1 MSIQPLDWV
10 NPNSQ
15 PTVLHDQPSLQIKP
29 DQLSLT
35 WSGFYPEEIRIL
47 CQEVIN
53 LTHKPDRPA
62 GLAVKSNSRY
72 AINATFQVSSERGL
86 DQTVL
91 LQTGR
96 YGRIGAD
103 IRLDYNPKC
112 GRAGFHQIRSVL
124 GRVLPREDLT
134 VFLRQAKVTRL
145 DLAIDLP
152 DLTLN
157 DAIVRLKSTR
167 KHGVYT
173 SPRGEPE
180 TTYLGGA
187 RSNRAVAY
195 NKPADCKAMPSRLR
209 IERRLKPGVRLPELV
224 NLPNPFSG
232 VIAVATAPLRP
243 LITEI
248 HPDILFDSMRT
259 RGIQRALNL
268 LSSPQRRI
276 LTAAIDDPANSVMPS
291 VDDLWQ
297 QWPQVLRDVGLCF
310 PEQ

>member
-1 MSIQPLDWV
+1 VSIQPLDWV

-15 PTVLHDQPSLQIKP
+15 PTVLHAQPSLQIKP
-29 DQLSLT
+29 DKLSLT
-35 WSGFYPEEIRIL
+35 WSGFYPEQIRII
-47 CQEVIN
+47 CEEVIN
-53 LTHKPDRPA
+53 LAHNTDRPA

-72 AINATFQVSSERGL
+72 AINATFQVSSERGP

-96 YGRIGAD
+96 YGGIGAD

-112 GRAGFHQIRSVL
+112 GRAGFHQILSVL

-145 DLAIDLP
+145 DLAVDLSN
-152 DLTLN
+152 LTLN
-157 DAIVRLKSTR
+157 DVIVRLKSTR

-195 NKPADCKAMPSRLR
+195 NKPADSKTMPSRLR
-209 IERRLKPGVRLPELV
+209 IERRLKPGVRLPELID
-224 NLPNPFSG
+224 LPNPFSG

>member
-1 MSIQPLDWV
+1 MVTSPIVPPV
-10 NPNSQ
+10 SRSN
-15 PTVLHDQPSLQIKP
+15 
-29 DQLSLT
+29 
-35 WSGFYPEEIRIL
+35 RIL
-47 CQEVIN
+47 DM
-53 LTHKPDRPA
+53 PSMRPF
-62 GLAVKSNSRY
+62 R
-72 AINATFQVSSERGL
+72 FRRRRGP

-112 GRAGFHQIRSVL
+112 GRAGFQQILSVL

-134 VFLRQAKVTRL
+134 VFLTQAKVTRL

-209 IERRLKPGVRLPELV
+209 IERRLKPGVRLPELI
-224 NLPNPFSG
+224 NLSNPFSG

-276 LTAAIDDPANSVMPS
+276 LTGRHRRPRQFPDAIRSRSLGAMAPGPPRCRAGV
-291 VDDLWQ
+291 
-297 QWPQVLRDVGLCF
+297 
-310 PEQ
+310 